1 MSGSEQSQLAPTA
14 SHPDKAQDKAQDKPQ
29 DQATKDDTPK
39 VEKRFGILS
48 DPAIFY
54 GGLGFII
61 AFVVITIALG
71 ETAREAFTTVA
82 QGLMKYLGWMYIGG
96 VSLIFIFLI
105 GIFVSRYG
113 RLRLGDDD
121 EEPEHSLPAW
131 FCMLF
136 AAGIGA
142 VLMFWG
148 VAEPLYH
155 ATQPPQ
161 QQLEPMSELAI
172 EEAFGYTFY
181 HFGIHMWAILALPG
195 LALGYFIYK
204 RKLPPRVSSVFSPLL
219 GGNIYRWPGK
229 LIDILAVIATTF
241 GIAVSVGLGVLQI
254 NAGMNYLWDVP
265 QVSWVQLIIIMVI
278 TGAACLSVASGLDK
292 GIKILSN
299 VNILMAVMLMLFI
312 VVTGPTLL
320 LMRFG
325 VEAFGIYAD
334 SLPALMFWTDSFDDN
349 PGWQGSWTVFYWA
362 WTICWSPFV
371 GMFVARI
378 SRGRTVREYIGGV
391 LALPTIFTVIWFSVF
406 GRAGIDIEM
415 NDPGSLSIP
424 VVEEGN
430 TPYALFGFL
439 EHFPAATAVSVFAL
453 AIVVIFFVT
462 SIDSAGMVM
471 DMFATGAENRT
482 PTWYRVLW
490 ASAIGAVTAALL
502 LISPDTGIA
511 TLQEVVI
518 IVGLPFFITQAIMMY
533 SLIKGMGDD
542 AAAER
547 RIRTRQWEVTDTAEK
562 LEEHEARPAPE
573 APAEDAPGMEQNADG
588 AWVISGDVVI
598 DGSLGVTGD
607 VVDEETYEEAYDD
620 VQPARVVEEQTPK
633 TKDDWES

>member
-1 MSGSEQSQLAPTA
+1 M
-14 SHPDKAQDKAQDKPQ
+14 
-29 DQATKDDTPK
+29 DTPDSTAISVK
-39 VEKRFGILS
+39 DEQAPQVKRFGVLS
-48 DPAIFY
+48 DPLIFY
-54 GGLGFII
+54 GSLIFIG

-71 ETAREAFTTVA
+71 ETARESFTTVA
-82 QGLMKYLGWMYIGG
+82 QGLMEYLGWMYIGG
-96 VSLIFIFLI
+96 VSLIFIFLV

-121 EEPEHSLPAW
+121 EEAEHSLIAW

-155 ATQPPQ
+155 SVQPPQ
-161 QQLEPMSELAI
+161 AQLDPMSEAAI
-172 EEAFGYTFY
+172 EEAFGFTFY

-229 LIDILAVIATTF
+229 LIDILAIIATIF

-254 NAGMNYLWDVP
+254 NAGMNYLWGVP
-265 QVSWVQLIIIMVI
+265 QVSWVQLLIIMVI
-278 TGAACLSVASGLDK
+278 TGTACISVATGLEK
-292 GIKILSN
+292 GIKTLSN
-299 VNILMAVMLMLFI
+299 VNILLAVLLMCFI
-312 VVTGPTLL
+312 IITGPTLV
-320 LMRFG
+320 LMRFS
-325 VEAFGIYAD
+325 VEAFGIYA
-334 SLPALMFWTDSFDDN
+334 SYLPELMFWTDAFDDN

-391 LALPTIFTVIWFSVF
+391 LALPAIFSVIWFSVF
-406 GRAGIDIEM
+406 GRAGIDIEA
-415 NDPGSLSIP
+415 NDPGALSGP
-424 VVEEGN
+424 VVDEGN

-439 EHFPAATAVSVFAL
+439 EHFPMATAVSILAL
-453 AIVVIFFVT
+453 VVVIIFFIT

-471 DMFATGAENRT
+471 DMFATGAENVT

-490 ASAIGAVTAALL
+490 ACAIGAVTAALL

-533 SLIKGMGDD
+533 SLLKGMSDD

-562 LEEHEARPAPE
+562 LEEHEAMPAPE
-573 APAEDAPGMEQNADG
+573 PPAEFGVAGLHQNEEG
-588 AWVISGDVVI
+588 ALVISGDVVI
-598 DGSLGVTGD
+598 DGDLGVTGD
-607 VVDEETYEEAYDD
+607 VVDEEAYNE
-620 VQPARVVEEQTPK
+620 VQDSGQTKIVEQQRPK
-633 TKDDWES
+633 SKDDWEE

>member
-1 MSGSEQSQLAPTA
+1 MTTPETPDQTPSTVAQAAPTA
-14 SHPDKAQDKAQDKPQ
+14 R
-29 DQATKDDTPK
+29 
-39 VEKRFGILS
+39 KRWGILS
-48 DPAIFY
+48 DPTIFY
-54 GGLGFII
+54 GALGIII
-61 AFVVITIALG
+61 AFVIITIALG

-82 QGLMKYLGWMYIGG
+82 QGLMEYLGWLYIGG

-121 EEPEHSLPAW
+121 EEAEHSLVAW

-155 ATQPPQ
+155 SMQPPQ
-161 QQLEPMSELAI
+161 AQLEPMSELAI
-172 EEAFGYTFY
+172 EEAFGFTFY

-229 LIDILAVIATTF
+229 LIDILAIIATTF

-265 QVSWVQLIIIMVI
+265 QVSWVQLLIIMVI
-278 TGAACLSVASGLDK
+278 TGIACISVASGLEK
-292 GIKILSN
+292 GIKTLSN
-299 VNILMAVMLMLFI
+299 LNILMAVLLMLFI
-312 VVTGPTLL
+312 LVTGPTLL
-320 LMRFG
+320 LLRFS

-334 SLPALMFWTDSFDDN
+334 SLPNLMFWTDAFEDN

-391 LALPTIFTVIWFSVF
+391 LALPAIFTVIWFSIF
-406 GRAGIDIEM
+406 GRAGIDIEL
-415 NDPGSLSIP
+415 NNPGALSGP

-439 EHFPAATAVSVFAL
+439 EYFPWATAVSVLAL
-453 AIVVIFFVT
+453 IVVVIFFIT

-471 DMFATGAENRT
+471 DMFATGAENVT
-482 PTWYRVLW
+482 PTWCRVLW
-490 ASAIGAVTAALL
+490 ACAIGAVTAALL

-533 SLIKGMGDD
+533 SLIKGMSDD
-542 AAAER
+542 AADER
-547 RIRTRQWEVTDTAEK
+547 RIRTRQWQVTDTAEK
-562 LEEHEARPAPE
+562 LEEHEAMPAPD
-573 APAEDAPGMEQNADG
+573 APAEFEAVGLTQNAEG
-588 AWVISGDVVI
+588 ALVISGDVVI
-598 DGSLGVTGD
+598 DGSLGITGD
-607 VVDEETYEEAYDD
+607 VVDEETYEASQETS
-620 VQPARVVEEQTPK
+620 TPK
-633 TKDDWES
+633 IVEQQRPRSKDDWDE